1 MRNILQSMQWSK
13 LCWDLSWN
21 ERIDLETIV
30 PKVGNSYPI
39 ELTWNEDYTRIGF
52 VEFLW
57 QPPHSELNG
66 WTDRPS
72 EIFKSFII
80 GGKLEISTRPG
91 EKFRLKVSSCTS
103 LLDAIESYKS
113 ETEFELPACGLENG
127 DSYVLWERAKNLS
140 RAEIGKYIYISG
152 TECETALEAILES
165 VGADLFLVYHAYL
178 PPAHYE
184 TILTRKLLS
193 GNELRIIS
201 QAIRNSSIL
210 EAHSEFEL
218 GTGEIQGIKYY

>member
-1 MRNILQSMQWSK
+1 MQWSK

-21 ERIDLETIV
+21 ERIDLEAIV
-30 PKVGNSYPI
+30 PKIGNSYPI
-39 ELTWNEDYTRIGF
+39 ELTWNEDYAHIGF

-57 QPPHSELNG
+57 RPPHSELNG

-72 EIFKSFII
+72 EIFKSFIV
-80 GGKLEISTRPG
+80 GGELKISTRLR
-91 EKFRLKVSSCTS
+91 EKFRFKVSSCTS
-103 LLDAIESYKS
+103 LLDAIESYDGK
-113 ETEFELPACGLENG
+113 TEFELPACGIENG
-127 DSYVLWERAKNLS
+127 GSYILWERARNLS

-152 TECETALEAILES
+152 TECETELEAILEM

-184 TILTRKLLS
+184 SILTRKLLS

-201 QAIRNSSIL
+201 QALRDSSL
-210 EAHSEFEL
+210 LKTHSEHGL
-218 GTGEIQGIKYY
+218 GSSEVQGATYY

>member
-1 MRNILQSMQWSK
+1 MRKILQSMQWSK

-21 ERIDLETIV
+21 ERIDLEAIV

-39 ELTWNEDYTRIGF
+39 ELTWNEGYSPIGF
-52 VEFLW
+52 VELLW

-113 ETEFELPACGLENG
+113 GTEFELPACGLENG
-127 DSYVLWERAKNLS
+127 DSYILWERAKNLS

-152 TECETALEAILES
+152 TECETALEAILEIVAS
-165 VGADLFLVYHAYL
+165 DLFLVYHAYL

-201 QAIRNSSIL
+201 QAIHNSSLL

-218 GTGEIQGIKYY
+218 GTGEIQGATYY

>member
-13 LCWDLSWN
+13 LCWDISWN
-21 ERIDLETIV
+21 ERIDLEAIV

-39 ELTWNEDYTRIGF
+39 ELTWNEVYARIGF

-66 WTDRPS
+66 WKDRPS

-80 GGKLEISTRPG
+80 GGKLEVSTRPG

-103 LLDAIESYKS
+103 LLDAIESHKS

-152 TECETALEAILES
+152 TECETALEAILEI
-165 VGADLFLVYHAYL
+165 VGANLFLVYHAYL

-210 EAHSEFEL
+210 EEHSAFKI
-218 GTGEIQGIKYY
+218 GAGEIQGAIYY